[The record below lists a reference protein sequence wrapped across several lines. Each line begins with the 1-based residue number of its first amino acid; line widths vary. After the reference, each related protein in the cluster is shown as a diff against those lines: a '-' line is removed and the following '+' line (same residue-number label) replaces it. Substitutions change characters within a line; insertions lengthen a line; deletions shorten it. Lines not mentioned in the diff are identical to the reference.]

1 MGSKLLSGPFRGE
14 QKEEEMER
22 KEIMNANYKENEI
35 EMVRAI
41 MEEHGAEYTLQQRR
55 TWRDHDWY
63 ILQAYV
69 TPEQQKAIRTAVK
82 KLQSRMFNWCRITYY
97 PTVG

>member
-1 MGSKLLSGPFRGE
+1 MGSNMLPGPFRGE

-22 KEIMNANYKENEI
+22 KEIMYANYKENEI

-41 MEEHGAEYTLQQRR
+41 MEEHEAEYTLQLRR

-63 ILQAYV
+63 ILRAYV

-82 KLQSRMFNWCRITYY
+82 KLQSKMFNWCRITYY

>member
-1 MGSKLLSGPFRGE
+1 MGSNMLPGPFRGE

-22 KEIMNANYKENEI
+22 KEIMYANYKENEI

-55 TWRDHDWY
+55 TWRNHDWY
-63 ILQAYV
+63 IL
-69 TPEQQKAIRTAVK
+69 
-82 KLQSRMFNWCRITYY
+82 
-97 PTVG
+97 